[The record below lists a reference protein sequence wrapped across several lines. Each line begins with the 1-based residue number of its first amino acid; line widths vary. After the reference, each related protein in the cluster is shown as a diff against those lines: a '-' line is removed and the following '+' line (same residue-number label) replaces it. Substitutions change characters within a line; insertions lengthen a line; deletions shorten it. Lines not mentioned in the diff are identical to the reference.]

1 MSAVYNKSINDYMLN
16 NQNTQNS
23 QNMPTYTL
31 KNTLK
36 NISENTQNSQNTP
49 NYTPNYTLDYTP
61 NYTPYNK
68 STLMQ
73 NAAYIKF
80 LEIVEHRHI
89 KINKYCTPT
98 APNSPCSDND

>member
-1 MSAVYNKSINDYMLN
+1 MSAVYNKSINDCMLN

-49 NYTPNYTLDYTP
+49 NYTP
-61 NYTPYNK
+61 YNK

-80 LEIVEHRHI
+80 LEIVEPRHI